1 MIKRKWN
8 MREKR
13 IFVEIGARADYTHQG
28 VS

>member
-13 IFVEIGARADYTHQG
+13 ILVEIAARAYYTHQG

>member
-1 MIKRKWN
+1 MIKEKWK

-13 IFVEIGARADYTHQG
+13 ILVEKATIAYYTHQG